1 MSPCYGFKANG
12 FFGNFMIIGL
22 LYSWGN
28 LCLDEKSAD
37 HLQKVLAGLRSNS

>member
-1 MSPCYGFKANG
+1 
-12 FFGNFMIIGL
+12 MIIGL

-37 HLQKVLAGLRSNS
+37 HFQKVLAGLRSIQFYSSQFINIP